1 MEESSSSSNSS
12 SSSSSSSRPAKKPR
26 RAEQPERRLTR
37 RLWHGVWA
45 TPSQDGLRRPSE
57 VSKSDFAA
65 ILGRLLR
72 ETLGIMLMKYSI
84 FQEEHAS
91 GERHYHFPVL
101 SDRPVSSLGLE
112 KALRQERIYA
122 HFSSAHEYYFGVILY
137 LSVPTEKKPTVD
149 REPFLSD
156 EHESIHDILA
166 NPPRGARRCDK
177 DRALAF
183 VGKPTSA
190 ASAMM
195 SHHAFAKWVVESKL
209 HSRKAVLAAAKSNES
224 VFQYVCR
231 YQSDLEQKIRFAWEI
246 HDAPDEVAHDAMSN
260 WDCVLAARE
269 KPCVCHGRWVPLTEE
284 MLRKQEVAFRGDVL
298 QEKPSVAGMRAAH
311 VKCLTEG
318 FGAECYVKPV
328 GVANSFP
335 LQSIFDKRIMV
346 LQDLRVDSLKL
357 SFDALLV
364 LLEGQALEVPLPRN
378 HFAANKVYTGT
389 AGCFATSGNKLR
401 IPHCEAVKLN
411 VLPAEQDA
419 MMDARWQYFRFDHA
433 FSAADIEKI
442 EACASCYANW
452 VSAGLPAVQR
462 ELGDEPPEEDEDE
475 DLRWGL

>member
-1 MEESSSSSNSS
+1 MDSKTHVVMLAAQQRHGRGKLEL
-12 SSSSSSSRPAKKPR
+12 
-26 RAEQPERRLTR
+26 EQPEQLEQ
-37 RLWHGVWA
+37 LF
-45 TPSQDGLRRPSE
+45 
-57 VSKSDFAA
+57 VSACQEAAMDCEDLVKCGKSDFAA

-72 ETLGIMLMKYSI
+72 ETLGVMLMKYSI

-91 GERHYHFPVL
+91 GERHYYFPVL
-101 SDRPVSSLGLE
+101 ADRPVSSLGLG
-112 KALRQERIYA
+112 R
-122 HFSSAHEYYFGVILY
+122 
-137 LSVPTEKKPTVD
+137 
-149 REPFLSD
+149 LSD
-156 EHESIHDILA
+156 
-166 NPPRGARRCDK
+166 RCDK
-177 DRALAF
+177 AAWSIKFHMRIAMFWTERWHL
-183 VGKPTSA
+183 SA
-190 ASAMM
+190 NP
-195 SHHAFAKWVVESKL
+195 L
-209 HSRKAVLAAAKSNES
+209 QLRAVLAAAKSNES

-269 KPCVCHGRWVPLTEE
+269 KPCVCHGRWVN
-284 MLRKQEVAFRGDVL
+284 AC
-298 QEKPSVAGMRAAH
+298 A
-311 VKCLTEG
+311 KCLTEG
-318 FGAECYVKPV
+318 RGKYNNVYIYGPRFGAECYVKPV

-433 FSAADIEKI
+433 FSAVDIEKI

-475 DLRWGL
+475 DVRWGL